1 MFGKFNDSAWGEMWH
16 KLVRRNGPA
25 TSVAAAKAV
34 DTTKLEQIVYEVIAS
49 HPNGCT
55 QDEVLAILSE
65 LPYSSV
71 TARFSS
77 LIRKG
82 YIEAT
87 GETRQGRSGRQQ
99 RILKITGQ

>member
-16 KLVRRNGPA
+16 KLVRRDAPY
-25 TSVAAAKAV
+25 TSVQAAKTV
-34 DTTKLEQIVYEVIAS
+34 DAGRLERTVYEVIAS